1 MDVSCDKCQANFK
14 IPDEK
19 VPQGKAFAIKCPKC
33 KEKITVSPQAEK
45 EPEGEATPP
54 AADQAAVPTFDE
66 ADSDSGGGYDSSDR
80 PFDFLEEGVETA
92 LICEGD
98 PIYRGKIKVAL
109 ESLGYQ
115 VTHPPNSREALKQMR
130 FHVFDMIVV
139 NEKFDTPDPDHNNVL
154 RYLATLNMSV
164 RRNIFVALIS
174 DRFRTNDN
182 MTAFHKSVNL
192 VIGISHMDEIEKV
205 LKHGITENDIFY
217 RVYKESLVK
226 TGRA

>member
-1 MDVSCDKCQANFK
+1 MDVSCDKCQASFK
-14 IPDEK
+14 IPDGK
-19 VPQGKAFAIKCPKC
+19 IPQGKAFAIKCPKC
-33 KEKITVSPQAEK
+33 KEKITVSPKADNK
-45 EPEGEATPP
+45 PATAGGGASAGAGAPVP
-54 AADQAAVPTFDE
+54 AFDE
-66 ADSDSGGGYDSSDR
+66 DPNGGYDASDR

-98 PIYRGKIKVAL
+98 PVYRGKIQAAL
-109 ESLGYQ
+109 ESLDYR
-115 VTHPPNSREALKQMR
+115 VTYPANAREALKQMR

-154 RYLATLNMSV
+154 RYLETLNMGV
-164 RRNIFVALIS
+164 RRNIFVVLIS

-182 MTAFHKSVNL
+182 MAAFHKSVNM
-192 VIGISHMDEIEKV
+192 VIGVSHIDDIEKV
-205 LKHGITENDIFY
+205 LKHGITENDLFY

>member
-1 MDVSCDKCQANFK
+1 MDVSCEKCQVSFK

-19 VPQGKAFAIKCPKC
+19 VPQGKAFSIKCPKC

-45 EPEGEATPP
+45 KPADAAPATSE
-54 AADQAAVPTFDE
+54 AAVPTFDE
-66 ADSDSGGGYDSSDR
+66 APAEESYDSSDR

-98 PIYRGKIKVAL
+98 PIYRGKIQTAL

-115 VTHPPNSREALKQMR
+115 VTCPNNSREALKQMR

-139 NEKFDTPDPDHNNVL
+139 NEKFDTPDPDHNNVM
-154 RYLATLNMSV
+154 RYLATLAMGV

-182 MTAFHKSVNL
+182 MAAFHKSVNM
-192 VIGISHMDEIEKV
+192 VIGVSQIDDIEKV

>member
-1 MDVSCDKCQANFK
+1 MDVSCKKCQASFK

-19 VPQGKAFAIKCPKC
+19 VPQGKAFAVKCPKC
-33 KEKITVSPQAEK
+33 KGKMTILPQVEKT
-45 EPEGEATPP
+45 P
-54 AADQAAVPTFDE
+54 AASGAAVPTFDE
-66 ADSDSGGGYDSSDR
+66 APDEESYDASDR

-98 PIYRGKIKVAL
+98 PVYRGKIQAAL
-109 ESLGYQ
+109 KSLGYQ
-115 VTHPPNSREALKQMR
+115 VTAPNNSREALKQMR

-139 NEKFDTPDPDHNNVL
+139 NEKFDTPDPDRNNVL
-154 RYLATLNMSV
+154 RYLATLPMGV

-174 DRFRTNDN
+174 DRFRSNDN
-182 MTAFHKSVNL
+182 MAAFHKSVNMI
-192 VIGISHMDEIEKV
+192 IGVSHLDDVEKI

>member
-1 MDVSCDKCQANFK
+1 MDVSCDKCQASFK

-19 VPQGKAFAIKCPKC
+19 VPKGKAFAIKCPKC
-33 KEKITVSPQAEK
+33 KEKITISPPA
-45 EPEGEATPP
+45 GDPP
-54 AADQAAVPTFDE
+54 AAAAQAAPAAPAQPVPTFDE
-66 ADSDSGGGYDSSDR
+66 APTGGYDSADR

-98 PIYRGKIKVAL
+98 PVYRGKIQTAL
-109 ESLGYQ
+109 EGMDYR
-115 VTHPPNSREALKQMR
+115 VTTPANAREALKQMR

-154 RYLATLNMSV
+154 RYLEMLNMGV
-164 RRNIFVALIS
+164 RRDIFVAMIS

-182 MTAFHKSVNL
+182 MAAFHKSVNL
-192 VIGISHMDEIEKV
+192 VIGVSHMDEIDKV
-205 LKHGITENDIFY
+205 IKHGITENDLFY

-226 TGRA
+226 TGRV

>member
-1 MDVSCDKCQANFK
+1 MDVSCEKCQASFK

-19 VPQGKAFAIKCPKC
+19 VPEGKAFSIKCPKC
-33 KEKITVSPQAEK
+33 KEKITVSPKAKKVPAAEAA
-45 EPEGEATPP
+45 ATP
-54 AADQAAVPTFDE
+54 ASVPTFDE
-66 ADSDSGGGYDSSDR
+66 APANEAPTEGYDAVDR

-98 PIYRGKIKVAL
+98 PVYRGKIQAAL

-115 VTHPPNSREALKQMR
+115 VTYPSDSREALKQMR

-139 NEKFDTPDPDHNNVL
+139 DEKFDTPDPDHNNIL
-154 RYLATLNMSV
+154 RYLATLAMGV
-164 RRNIFVALIS
+164 RRNIFVTLVS

-182 MTAFHKSVNL
+182 MAAFHKSVNM
-192 VIGISHMDEIEKV
+192 VIGVSHIDDIEKII
-205 LKHGITENDIFY
+205 KRGITENDIFY

>member
-1 MDVSCDKCQANFK
+1 MDVSCEKCQANFK

-19 VPQGKAFAIKCPKC
+19 VPQGKAFSIKCPKC
-33 KEKITVSPQAEK
+33 KEKITVSPQAK
-45 EPEGEATPP
+45 KAP
-54 AADQAAVPTFDE
+54 AAEAAPASVPTFDE
-66 ADSDSGGGYDSSDR
+66 ALTDEAPTEGYDPSDR

-98 PIYRGKIKVAL
+98 PIYRGKIKTAL

-115 VTHPPNSREALKQMR
+115 VTYPGNSREALKQMR
-130 FHVFDMIVV
+130 FHDFDMIVV

-154 RYLATLNMSV
+154 RYLAMLTMGV

-174 DRFRTNDN
+174 DRYRTSDN
-182 MTAFHKSVNL
+182 MAAFHKSVNL
-192 VIGISHMDEIEKV
+192 VIGVSHIDNIEKV

>member
-1 MDVSCDKCQANFK
+1 MDVSCEKCQASFK

-19 VPQGKAFAIKCPKC
+19 IPQGKAFKIKCPKC
-33 KEKITVSPQAEK
+33 KVKMTISPQAEK
-45 EPEGEATPP
+45 KP
-54 AADQAAVPTFDE
+54 AAAAPAASEAAVPTFDE
-66 ADSDSGGGYDSSDR
+66 APDEESYDASDR

-98 PIYRGKIKVAL
+98 PVYRGKIQAAL
-109 ESLGYQ
+109 KSLEYQ
-115 VTHPPNSREALKQMR
+115 VTTPNNSREALKQMR

-139 NEKFDTPDPDHNNVL
+139 NEKFDTPDPDHNNIL
-154 RYLATLNMSV
+154 RFLATLPMGV

-174 DRFRTNDN
+174 DRFRSNDN
-182 MTAFHKSVNL
+182 MAAFHKSVNMI
-192 VIGISHMDEIEKV
+192 IGVSHVDDIETI

>member
-1 MDVSCDKCQANFK
+1 MDVSCEKCQASFK

-33 KEKITVSPQAEK
+33 KEKITVSPKAE
-45 EPEGEATPP
+45 PTP
-54 AADQAAVPTFDE
+54 AAVSDAAPSAAESSVPTFDE
-66 ADSDSGGGYDSSDR
+66 ADSDLGYDAEDR

-98 PIYRGKIKVAL
+98 PVYRGKIQAAL

-115 VTHPPNSREALKQMR
+115 VTHPANSREALKQMR

-154 RYLATLNMSV
+154 RYLETLTMGV
-164 RRNIFVALIS
+164 RRNIFVALVS

-182 MTAFHKSVNL
+182 MAAFHKSVNM
-192 VIGISHMDEIEKV
+192 VIGVSHIDQFEKV
-205 LKHGITENDIFY
+205 IKHGITENDIFY

>member
-1 MDVSCDKCQANFK
+1 MDVSCEKCQASFK

-19 VPQGKAFAIKCPKC
+19 VPQGRVFAIKCPKC
-33 KEKITVSPQAEK
+33 KEKITISASAEK
-45 EPEGEATPP
+45 KSAG
-54 AADQAAVPTFDE
+54 AAPVASAVAVPAFDE
-66 ADSDSGGGYDSSDR
+66 SPDEESYDASDR

-98 PIYRGKIKVAL
+98 PVYRDKIQAAL
-109 ESLGYQ
+109 KSLGYQ
-115 VTHPPNSREALKQMR
+115 VTHPNNAREALKQMR

-139 NEKFDTPDPDHNNVL
+139 NERFDTPDPNHNNVL
-154 RYLATLNMSV
+154 RYLETLTMGV
-164 RRNIFVALIS
+164 RRSIFVALIS

-182 MTAFHKSVNL
+182 MAAFHKSVNM
-192 VIGISHMDEIEKV
+192 VIGVSHVDDIEKV

>member
-1 MDVSCDKCQANFK
+1 MDVSCEKCQASFK

-19 VPQGKAFAIKCPKC
+19 VPQGKAFSIKCPKC
-33 KEKITVSPQAEK
+33 KEKITVAPQAK
-45 EPEGEATPP
+45 QAP
-54 AADQAAVPTFDE
+54 AAEAAPASVPTFDE
-66 ADSDSGGGYDSSDR
+66 APADEAPVEESYDSSDR

-98 PIYRGKIKVAL
+98 PVYRGKIKTAL

-115 VTHPPNSREALKQMR
+115 VTYPSNSREALKQMR

-154 RYLATLNMSV
+154 RYLATLTMGV

-174 DRFRTNDN
+174 DRYRTNDN
-182 MTAFHKSVNL
+182 MAAFHKSVNM
-192 VIGISHMDEIEKV
+192 VIGVSHIDDIEKV

>member
-33 KEKITVSPQAEK
+33 KEKITVSPQAE
-45 EPEGEATPP
+45 EPKAEAAPSATDE
-54 AADQAAVPTFDE
+54 ASVPTFDE
-66 ADSDSGGGYDSSDR
+66 ADSEAGYDSSDR

-98 PIYRGKIKVAL
+98 PVYRGKVKSAL
-109 ESLGYQ
+109 ESLGYK
-115 VTHPPNSREALKQMR
+115 VTHPANSREALKQMR

-154 RYLATLNMSV
+154 RYLATLNMAV
-164 RRNIFVALIS
+164 RRNIFVVLIS

-182 MTAFHKSVNL
+182 MAAFHNSVNM
-192 VIGISHMDEIEKV
+192 VIGVDHMDDIEKV

>member
-1 MDVSCDKCQANFK
+1 MDISCKKCQAGFK

-19 VPQGKAFAIKCPKC
+19 VPQGKAFSIKCPKC
-33 KEKITVSPQAEK
+33 KEIITVSPQAEK
-45 EPEGEATPP
+45 KPLAEAPATPAP
-54 AADQAAVPTFDE
+54 VPTFDE
-66 ADSDSGGGYDSSDR
+66 APANKAPIEGYDASDR

-98 PIYRGKIKVAL
+98 PVYRGKIETAL
-109 ESLGYQ
+109 QSLGYQ
-115 VTHPPNSREALKQMR
+115 VTYPSDAREALKQMR

-154 RYLATLNMSV
+154 RYLAMLPMGV
-164 RRNIFVALIS
+164 RRNIFVALVS
-174 DRFRTNDN
+174 DRFRSNDN
-182 MTAFHKSVNL
+182 MAAFHKSVNM
-192 VIGISHMDEIEKV
+192 VIGVTHIDDIEKII
-205 LKHGITENDIFY
+205 KHGITENDIFY